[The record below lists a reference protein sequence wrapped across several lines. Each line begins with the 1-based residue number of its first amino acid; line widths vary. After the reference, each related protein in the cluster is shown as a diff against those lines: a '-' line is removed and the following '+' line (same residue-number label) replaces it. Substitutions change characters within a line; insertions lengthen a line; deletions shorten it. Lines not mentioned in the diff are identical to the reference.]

1 MTQVYKDK
9 IINTLEQSPISLRD
23 GALIIKT
30 TVTRIDSLKP
40 SSLTYGFLVE
50 DTLFKAM
57 PAEKDRL
64 KIKVTGAESD
74 KKQLF
79 KADFNFSSLGIGGL
93 DKEFSEIFRRAFNS
107 RRFSQS
113 VIKKYGMSHCKGM
126 ILYGPPGTGK
136 TLIARKIAKV
146 LNCTEPKVVNGPEI
160 FDKFVGGSEENIRKL
175 FADAESD

>member
-1 MTQVYKDK
+1 M
-9 IINTLEQSPISLRD
+9 RD

-30 TVTRIDSLKP
+30 TVSRIDSLKP

-50 DTLFKAM
+50 DTSFKAM

-107 RRFSQS
+107 RRFSQT